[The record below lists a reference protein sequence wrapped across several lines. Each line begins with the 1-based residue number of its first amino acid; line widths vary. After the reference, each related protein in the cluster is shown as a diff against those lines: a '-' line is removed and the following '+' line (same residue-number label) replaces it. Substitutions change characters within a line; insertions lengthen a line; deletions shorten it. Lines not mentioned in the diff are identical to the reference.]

1 MISVMNYWKNLML
14 KISIL
19 KNNTMMKIVNMKK
32 AALIFTL
39 LISMNIYRL
48 QAQDGERLE
57 QLRIAFLTEQLDLG
71 VAEGQ
76 SFWPIYNEFNKSKQ
90 ALDKQR
96 KEAMRVVKEKGD
108 AVSEKEIRD
117 AIAKVHQ
124 TKTEEENLEKKFI
137 EDCLPVLGPA
147 KTGKLMMAEHEFKR
161 QMMERLKERREGE
174 HGGPGRRN

>member
-1 MISVMNYWKNLML
+1 MIN
-14 KISIL
+14 IL
-19 KNNTMMKIVNMKK
+19 NMKN
-32 AALIFTL
+32 ATLIFML
-39 LISMNIYRL
+39 LTSMNTYRL

-76 SFWPIYNEFNKSKQ
+76 SFWPIYNEFNRNKQ

-124 TKTEEENLEKKFI
+124 SKTEEESLEKKFI
-137 EDCLPVLGPA
+137 EDCLPVLGPS

-161 QMMERLKERREGE
+161 KMMERLRERREK
-174 HGGPGRRN
+174 